1 MWMREL
7 RYAVRMFAGTPGF
20 TLVALV
26 TLALGIGANT
36 AIFSVIDNVLLRP
49 APIPG
54 IDRLAVVWETDRNT
68 GTFREPG
75 SFPDF
80 LDYRRAQPRIQTARG
95 VHRHRSE
102 LHAGSR

>member
-7 RYAVRMFAGTPGF
+7 RYAVRMFAGTR
-20 TLVALV
+20 LSHSSRVI

-36 AIFSVIDNVLLRP
+36 AIFSVIDNVLLRR

-80 LDYRRAQPRIQTARG
+80 LDYRQRSRRIEQLAAFIATEVNYTPDQR
-95 VHRHRSE
+95 
-102 LHAGSR
+102 